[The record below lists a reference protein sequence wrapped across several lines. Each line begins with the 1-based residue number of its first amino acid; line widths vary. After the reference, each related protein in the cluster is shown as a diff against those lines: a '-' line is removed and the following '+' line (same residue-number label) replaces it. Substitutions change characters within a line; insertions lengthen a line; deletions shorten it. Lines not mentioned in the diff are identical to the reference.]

1 MVLPFPMNYQRRQY
15 PFAEFE
21 PKWQTRWLES
31 GVFRAKDPGEEGFD
45 ASHPKFYILDMFPYP
60 SGEGLHIGH
69 PLQKTACDIIARKK
83 RMEGVNVLFPAGWDS
98 FGLPAEQYAMKT
110 GKHPAR
116 TTAANIANFKRQLNM
131 LGFSYDWSR
140 EVATSDPDYYHWT
153 QWIFLK
159 LYDSYVDSETG
170 RARPISELPI
180 PDEIRAHGQEAVEE
194 FVDDHRLAYVAEAPV
209 NWSPDLHTVLA
220 NEEVEEW
227 VGKGFTVE
235 RRPMRQWMLRIT
247 AYAQRLLDDLALL
260 DWPESLKAMQ
270 RNWIGRSE
278 GAEVRFETEGRDEIT
293 VFTTRP
299 DTLFGATYMVLAP
312 EHPLVE
318 KLTTAD
324 QREAV
329 AAYRKAA
336 SSKSDLERTE
346 LAKEKTGAFTGAY
359 AINPVN
365 DERVPI
371 WIADYVL
378 MGYGT
383 GAIMAVPAH
392 DERDWE
398 FAKAHDLPIRKVVE
412 GGEEGA
418 CFSGEG
424 AALNSAN
431 AELSLNGLP
440 TLEAKEAITVWLTDK
455 GRGASRIQYKLR
467 DWLFSRQRYWGEPFP
482 LVWQEGRHRPIE
494 EHELPLVPPEL
505 DEYRPTGDG
514 RPPLAR
520 ARDWV
525 ELPDGKIRETNT
537 MPQWAGSCWYYLRY
551 LDPHNGDRLVDP
563 EKEKYWMQPDGV
575 DLYVGGVEHAV
586 LHLLYARF
594 WHKFLS
600 DLGVVSTPEPFHRL
614 VNQGLILGED
624 GQKMSKSRGNVL
636 NPDEVVAEFGG
647 DALRCFEMFMGPLEQ
662 SKPWSQKGVEGIY
675 RFLARVWRLVVTED
689 PSGNT
694 ILAPNLAE
702 RDLTREER
710 RVLHA
715 TIKKVTQDI
724 EAISLNTAISQLM
737 ICTNTLTA
745 AETRP
750 VSALRDLLRIL
761 SPFAP
766 HLADELWERLGVR
779 FSGFAGWASQQ
790 EWPAWNEADLVEDEV
805 EIVVQVNGKVRQKT
819 RVPKGAEDAVV
830 DPIAREAVAAS
841 IEGKEVIKTIIVR
854 DKLVNFVV
862 R

>member
-1 MVLPFPMNYQRRQY
+1 MNYQRRQY

-21 PKWQTRWLES
+21 PKWQARWLEA
-31 GVFRAKDPGEEGFD
+31 GVFRAKDPGEEGFRSD
-45 ASHPKFYILDMFPYP
+45 QPKYYILDMFPYP

-83 RMEGVNVLFPAGWDS
+83 RMEGTNVLFPAGWDS

-110 GKHPAR
+110 GKHPAQ
-116 TTAANIANFKRQLNM
+116 TTAQNIANFKRQLNM

-159 LYDSYVDSETG
+159 LYESYVDAASGT
-170 RARPISELPI
+170 ARPISELPI
-180 PDEIRAHGQEAVEE
+180 PEEVREAGPDAIAE
-194 FVDDHRLAYVAEAPV
+194 FIDDHRLAYVAEAPV
-209 NWSPDLHTVLA
+209 NWSPDLNTVLA

-247 AYAQRLLDDLALL
+247 AYAQRLLDDLSLL
-260 DWPESLKAMQ
+260 DWPESLKSMQ

-278 GAEVRFETEGRDEIT
+278 GAEVRFSTEAGDDVIT

-318 KLTTAD
+318 KLTTPDCRAAV
-324 QREAV
+324 EA
-329 AAYRKAA
+329 YKKAA
-336 SSKSDLERTE
+336 ASKSDLERTE
-346 LAKEKTGAFTGAY
+346 LAKEKSGAFTGAS

-365 DERVPI
+365 RALIPI

-398 FAKAHDLPIRKVVE
+398 FAAAHGLEIRKVVD

-418 CFSGEG
+418 CFTGEG
-424 AALNSAN
+424 AAMNSAN
-431 AELSLNGLP
+431 DEISLNGLP
-440 TLEAKEAITVWLTDK
+440 TLEAKETITNWLADR
-455 GRGASRIQYKLR
+455 GEGASRIQYKLR

-482 LVWQEGRHRPIE
+482 LIWEEGRHRPIA

-551 LDPHNGDRLVDP
+551 LDPNNRDRLVDP
-563 EKEKYWMQPDGV
+563 EKEKYWMGPDGV

-594 WHKFLS
+594 WHKFLY
-600 DLGVVSTPEPFHRL
+600 DLNVVSTPEPFHRL

-636 NPDEVVAEFGG
+636 NPDDVVEEFGG
-647 DALRCFEMFMGPLEQ
+647 DVLRCFEMFMGPLEQ
-662 SKPWSQKGVEGIY
+662 SKPWSQKGAEGIY
-675 RFLARVWRLVVTED
+675 RFLARVWRLVMAENQEGEWELSPD
-689 PSGNT
+689 
-694 ILAPNLAE
+694 LAE
-702 RDLTREER
+702 RDPSKEER

-715 TIKKVTQDI
+715 TIKKVTKDI
-724 EAISLNTAISQLM
+724 DAISFNTAISQLM

-745 AETRP
+745 SDTRP
-750 VSALRDLLRIL
+750 VSAIQVFLRIL

-766 HLADELWERLGVR
+766 HLADELWERLGEKYP
-779 FSGFAGWASQQ
+779 GFDGWASQR
-790 EWPAWNEADLVEDEV
+790 EWPEWQEEFLVEDEV
-805 EIVVQVNGKVRQKT
+805 EIVVQVNGKVRERT

-830 DPIAREAVAAS
+830 EPIAKEAVAGS
-841 IEGKEVIKTIIVR
+841 LDGKELVKTIIVR